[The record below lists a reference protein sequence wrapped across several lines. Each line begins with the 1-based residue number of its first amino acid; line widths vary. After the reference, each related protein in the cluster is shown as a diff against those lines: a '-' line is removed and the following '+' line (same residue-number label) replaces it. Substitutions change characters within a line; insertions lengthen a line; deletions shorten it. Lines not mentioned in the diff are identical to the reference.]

1 VTVDIMC
8 TSRVEEERGGEMAR
22 DDNVCA
28 FFSREGD
35 LVP

>member
-8 TSRVEEERGGEMAR
+8 TSRVEVRGGEMAR
-22 DDNVCA
+22 DSNFCV

>member
-8 TSRVEEERGGEMAR
+8 TSRVEEARRGEMAR
-22 DDNVCA
+22 DSNVYP
-28 FFSREGD
+28 FFSREEN